1 MAATSLSEVKNGTAA
16 AAKPKDFPGMLTAF
30 LPEIKRALP
39 KHLNADRMCRVALT
53 CFRMTPKLGECDP
66 RSVFAAVIQASQ
78 LGLEPGLLGQAYLI
92 PYGKQ
97 CNLIPGYQGLIEL
110 ARRSGKIASLYAHA
124 VRENDEFEYELGT
137 DKTLRHKP
145 LMDEDARG
153 EIIAF
158 YAVAKLA
165 DGGVEFEVM
174 SKGQVDKIMR
184 ATQSGG
190 RSGPWK
196 DHYEEMGRKTA
207 IRRLFKWL
215 PKSIE
220 LTTALALDDAAGKGA
235 QNLTVEGAIEG
246 EFVAVDEGFGDGASD
261 GGPAVDPATGEIV
274 NG

>member
-1 MAATSLSEVKNGTAA
+1 MSTTVAELKQGGAVAKKN
-16 AAKPKDFPGMLTAF
+16 DFPSMLQQF

-53 CFRMTPKLGECDP
+53 CFRTTPKLGECDP

-110 ARRSGKIASLYAHA
+110 ARRSGKITSLYAHV
-124 VRENDEFEYELGT
+124 VRENDEFEYSLGL
-137 DKTLRHKP
+137 DKTIMHKP
-145 LMDEDARG
+145 LMDEDGRG
-153 EIIAF
+153 EIIAA

-174 SKGQVDKIMR
+174 SRGQIEKIMR
-184 ATQSGG
+184 ATQSKGN
-190 RSGPWK
+190 SGPWK
-196 DHYEEMGRKTA
+196 DHFEEMCRKTV

-215 PKSIE
+215 PKSVE
-220 LTTALALDDAAGKGA
+220 LVTALALDDNSDRP
-235 QNLTVEGAIEG
+235 QNLSVEAAIEG
-246 EFVAVDEGFGDGASD
+246 EYVPVQEETAP
-261 GGPAVDPATGEIV
+261 PAVAFDHETGEIKS
-274 NG
+274 